1 MTLSASD
8 AELKEAL
15 KGKVVQSATSSLKVL
30 AITFSDNT
38 GLLLEA
44 LGTGGAPSISSR
56 IVDVKDLPV
65 DSDAVCRVDWNW
77 ICSSTVDTVNC
88 SKDSVRLVFEPAGP
102 LTVAVQVWQGS
113 PFLAF
118 TPWKAAG
125 SK

>member
-8 AELKEAL
+8 LELKEAL
-15 KGKVVQSATSSLKVL
+15 KGKVVQAATSSLKIL

-38 GLLLEA
+38 GLVLEA
-44 LGTGGAPSISSR
+44 VGTGNTPSISSR
-56 IVDVKDLPV
+56 VVDVKDLPV

-77 ICSSTVDTVNC
+77 ICSSTVNTLQS
-88 SKDSVRLVFEPAGP
+88 SKDSVRFVFEPAGP